1 MRRVQTSRRRVWIAP
16 PARYEWASR
25 PLTGDEA
32 RSVSGLRGGYLSVAL
47 PLLLRSTNERSAVH
61 FESPSLLPVIES
73 SVVMDRFDETGS
85 LVQSDA
91 LFSYDPADPFAVTLV
106 LKASPRDVRWTFAR
120 DLLIDG
126 RFEPAGA
133 GDVVVFPFLDPET
146 GSATTVLEL
155 RSPGGRFMSQV
166 SQQAL
171 QSFVRAMLD
180 SVPLGAES
188 ELIDLDRLVEL
199 LVAPQE

>member
-1 MRRVQTSRRRVWIAP
+1 
-16 PARYEWASR
+16 
-25 PLTGDEA
+25 
-32 RSVSGLRGGYLSVAL
+32 
-47 PLLLRSTNERSAVH
+47 VH
-61 FESPSLLPVIES
+61 FESPSTLPVVECR
-73 SVVMDRFDETGS
+73 VAVERFDETGS

-106 LKASPRDVRWTFAR
+106 LNAFPRDVRWTFAR

-133 GDVVVFPFLDPET
+133 GDVVVFPFLDPES
-146 GSATTVLEL
+146 GSAMTVLEL
-155 RSPGGRFMSQV
+155 RSPGGQFMSQMP
-166 SQQAL
+166 QQAL

-180 SVPLGAES
+180 TVPLGAES
-188 ELIDLDRLVEL
+188 DLIDLDRLVDL

>member
-1 MRRVQTSRRRVWIAP
+1 
-16 PARYEWASR
+16 
-25 PLTGDEA
+25 
-32 RSVSGLRGGYLSVAL
+32 
-47 PLLLRSTNERSAVH
+47 
-61 FESPSLLPVIES
+61 
-73 SVVMDRFDETGS
+73 
-85 LVQSDA
+85 
-91 LFSYDPADPFAVTLV
+91 
-106 LKASPRDVRWTFAR
+106 
-120 DLLIDG
+120 
-126 RFEPAGA
+126 
-133 GDVVVFPFLDPET
+133 VFPFLDPET

>member
-1 MRRVQTSRRRVWIAP
+1 VTVLLIERV
-16 PARYEWASR
+16 
-25 PLTGDEA
+25 
-32 RSVSGLRGGYLSVAL
+32 
-47 PLLLRSTNERSAVH
+47 AVE
-61 FESPSLLPVIES
+61 FEIPDTLPVTES
-73 SVVMDRFDETGS
+73 RVAVERFDETGS

-91 LFSYDPADPFAVTLV
+91 LFSYDPSDPFAATLT

-126 RFEPAGA
+126 LFEPAGE

-146 GSATTVLEL
+146 GSAVTVLGL
-155 RSPGGRFMSQV
+155 RSPGGEFMAQV
-166 SQQAL
+166 PKQAL
-171 QSFVRAMLD
+171 QAFVRAMLD

-188 ELIDLDRLVEL
+188 DLIDLDRLVDL

>member
-1 MRRVQTSRRRVWIAP
+1 MQF
-16 PARYEWASR
+16 
-25 PLTGDEA
+25 D
-32 RSVSGLRGGYLSVAL
+32 
-47 PLLLRSTNERSAVH
+47 
-61 FESPSLLPVIES
+61 SPSTLPVIES
-73 SVVMDRFDETGS
+73 PVAVERFDETGS

-91 LFSYDPADPFAVTLV
+91 LFSYDPSDPFAATLT

-126 RFEPAGA
+126 LFEPAGE

-146 GSATTVLEL
+146 GSAVTVLEL
-155 RSPGGRFMSQV
+155 RSPDGTFMAQV
-166 SQQAL
+166 AQQAL
-171 QSFVRAMLD
+171 QAFVRAMLD

-188 ELIDLDRLVEL
+188 DLVDLDRLVEL

>member
-1 MRRVQTSRRRVWIAP
+1 MQF
-16 PARYEWASR
+16 
-25 PLTGDEA
+25 D
-32 RSVSGLRGGYLSVAL
+32 
-47 PLLLRSTNERSAVH
+47 
-61 FESPSLLPVIES
+61 SPSTLPVIES
-73 SVVMDRFDETGS
+73 PVAVERFDESGS

-91 LFSYDPADPFAVTLV
+91 LFSYDPGDPFAATLT

-126 RFEPAGA
+126 LFEPAGE

-146 GSATTVLEL
+146 GSAVTVLEL
-155 RSPGGRFMSQV
+155 RSPDGTFMAQV
-166 SQQAL
+166 AQQAL
-171 QSFVRAMLD
+171 QAFVRAMLD

-188 ELIDLDRLVEL
+188 DLVDLDRLVEL

>member
-1 MRRVQTSRRRVWIAP
+1 MTVLLIERV
-16 PARYEWASR
+16 
-25 PLTGDEA
+25 
-32 RSVSGLRGGYLSVAL
+32 
-47 PLLLRSTNERSAVH
+47 AVE
-61 FESPSLLPVIES
+61 FEIPDTLPVTES
-73 SVVMDRFDETGS
+73 RVAMERFDETGS

-91 LFSYDPADPFAVTLV
+91 LFSYDPSDPFAATLT

-126 RFEPAGA
+126 VFEPAGE

-146 GSATTVLEL
+146 GSAVTVLGL
-155 RSPGGRFMSQV
+155 RSPGGEFMAQV
-166 SQQAL
+166 PKQDLQA
-171 QSFVRAMLD
+171 FVRAMLD

-188 ELIDLDRLVEL
+188 DLIDLDRLVDL